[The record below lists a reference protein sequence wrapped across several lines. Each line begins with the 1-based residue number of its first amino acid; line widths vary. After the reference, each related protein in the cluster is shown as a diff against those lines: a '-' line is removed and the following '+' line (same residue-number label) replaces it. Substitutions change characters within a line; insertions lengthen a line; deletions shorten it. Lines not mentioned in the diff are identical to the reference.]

1 LLGPWFLISA
11 LASGD
16 LPAVSTPAHPV
27 TNSYHGTQ
35 MVDNYQWLEQA
46 TNAEVR
52 EWTRL
57 QNERTGAYFE
67 RLPFRLAVAEELKQ
81 MSEETAASYSSRQKR
96 GDRVFALRF
105 KPPQQ
110 QPVLIH
116 FPSEDRLFPRTTI
129 LDLNVLNTN
138 GTTAIDW
145 FVPSWDG
152 KFVAVSLSEGG
163 SEDGSLHFY
172 EAATGRKLPDVIPHV
187 QFPTAGGS
195 AAWAAD
201 GRGVFY
207 TRFPRKGERP
217 DADLNFYQQIWFH
230 RLGTPDSADRYELGR
245 EFPRIA
251 EIELLMREDGRWLL
265 ARVANG
271 DGGEIAFWLSEIA
284 TGAWRQ
290 ITRFEDDVKQAK
302 FGKDGALY
310 LMSKKNAP
318 RGKLLRLAVNGAMLG
333 EAQIIV
339 PESKAVIEDFEPCS
353 TGLYVADLLGG
364 PYQVRYFRRGSRK
377 TTAVPIP
384 PISGAYGL
392 RCWEGDELFFWS
404 TSFRDPGALLAY
416 RPGDKQARATAIRAT
431 TPVRFDD
438 IAVTREFAQ
447 SRDGTKVPLTIL
459 RRKST
464 ALDGSNP
471 TLLGGYGGFGISMTP
486 FCNDTLRVWFD
497 AGGVFALANLRGGG
511 EYGEEWH
518 RAGNLTR
525 KQNVFDDF
533 IACAEHLVKRNYT
546 SPARLAVEG
555 ASNGGL
561 LMGAFLTQRPDLAR
575 AVVSHVG
582 IYDMLRVELDPN
594 GEFNTTEF
602 GTVKNPDQFQALYAY
617 SPYHRAK
624 AGTAY
629 PAVLFTAGENDG
641 RVNPAHSRKMTA
653 RLQAANS
660 SPHPIL
666 LRTSATAGHGI
677 GTSFNEAILEQ
688 ADVYAFL
695 FDQLGM
701 DTGRGHLR

>member
-1 LLGPWFLISA
+1 MLFLLPPWIA
-11 LASGD
+11 IAA
-16 LPAVSTPAHPV
+16 LPAVPTPHHAA
-27 TNSYHGTQ
+27 TNFYHGTQ
-35 MVDNYQWLEQA
+35 VVDDYQWLEQA

-67 RLPFRLAVAEELKQ
+67 QLPFRLTVAEELKQ
-81 MSEETAASYSSRQKR
+81 MSEESSANYSSRQKR

-110 QPVLIH
+110 QPALIH
-116 FPSEDRLFPRTTI
+116 FPSVDRLFPRTTI

-152 KFVAVSLSEGG
+152 KIVAVSLSEGG
-163 SEDGSLHFY
+163 SEDGSMHFY
-172 EAATGRKLPDVIPHV
+172 EADTGRSQPDVIPHV

-201 GRGVFY
+201 GSGVFY

-251 EIELLMREDGRWLL
+251 EIELFMREDGRWLL

-271 DGGEIAFWLSEIA
+271 DGGEIAFWLCEIA

-290 ITRFEDDVKQAK
+290 ISTFEDDVKQVK
-302 FGKDGALY
+302 FGKDDTLF
-310 LMSKKNAP
+310 LLSKKNAP
-318 RGKLLRLAVNGAMLG
+318 RGKLLRLAVNAAILG
-333 EAQIIV
+333 EAAIIV
-339 PESKAVIEDFEPCS
+339 PESKSVIEDFEPS
-353 TGLYVADLLGG
+353 AKGLYVADLLGG
-364 PYQVRYFRRGSRK
+364 PYQIRYFRRGSSK
-377 TTAVPIP
+377 AMAVPIP

-392 RCWEGDELFFWS
+392 RCWEVDELLFWS
-404 TSFRDPGALLAY
+404 TSYTVPGALLAY
-416 RPGDKQARATAIRAT
+416 RPGDKEARSTAIRAA

-438 IAVTREFAQ
+438 IEVIREFAQ
-447 SRDGTKVPLTIL
+447 SRDGMKIPLNIL
-459 RRKST
+459 RRKGT
-464 ALDGSNP
+464 KLDGSNP
-471 TLLGGYGGFGISMTP
+471 TLLSGYGGYGISMTP

-533 IACAEHLVKRNYT
+533 IACAEHLIARRYT
-546 SPARLAVEG
+546 NPAKLAVEG
-555 ASNGGL
+555 GSNGGL

-575 AVVSHVG
+575 VVLSHVG

-594 GEFNTTEF
+594 GEFNTTEY
-602 GTVKNPDQFQALYAY
+602 GTVREPEQFKALYAY
-617 SPYHRAK
+617 SPYHHVTE
-624 AGTAY
+624 GTAY

-641 RVNPAHSRKMTA
+641 RVNPSHSRKMTA
-653 RLQAANS
+653 RLQAATS
-660 SPHPIL
+660 SPHAIL

-701 DTGRGHLR
+701 NKGLGHLR